1 MLLGISGMYFTNAL
15 YESPPD
21 EAPATLDG
29 GGAPTGPASYGA
41 TDSNATQT
49 VSPAVQMLSAAD
61 LAAAQKPSGEL
72 TMDEMVDQLE
82 VDDQPCMPPR
92 FEPWRL
98 CERIIANC
106 AAVFVW
112 VGVWD
117 QVCGAA
123 SNIVLPARADH
134 SLTAPPA
141 WRRTDRHECVA
152 TAVQLQCLWP
162 LL

>member
-1 MLLGISGMYFTNAL
+1 MLRMRAL
-15 YESPPD
+15 RQWMSVCACGGPGSHKRSFQRLQPTAA
-21 EAPATLDG
+21 APAETQAV
-29 GGAPTGPASYGA
+29 APQVT
-41 TDSNATQT
+41 T
-49 VSPAVQMLSAAD
+49 
-61 LAAAQKPSGEL
+61 AAQKPSGEL

-117 QVCGAA
+117 QVRGAA
-123 SNIVLPARADH
+123 TNIVLPARADH

-141 WRRTDRHECVA
+141 WPRTDRHECVA
-152 TAVQLQCLWP
+152 TAVQLQRLWP